1 MNQDFRIGCRRKDRT
16 GMFEIITDFLS
27 VDQVAV
33 MRNGDTATRIID
45 HDRLDILEVAAAG
58 RRVTDMTNRVAPRQA
73 IEDRIALEDIGN
85 EPHIAIGVKVLTIS
99 RNNATALLTAV
110 LQSIKTQIG
119 QIGGFR
125 MAKNTENTTFILKLV
140 KHMG

>member
-16 GMFEIITDFLS
+16 GMFEIIADFLS

-58 RRVTDMTNRVAPRQA
+58 R
-73 IEDRIALEDIGN
+73 
-85 EPHIAIGVKVLTIS
+85 
-99 RNNATALLTAV
+99 
-110 LQSIKTQIG
+110 
-119 QIGGFR
+119 
-125 MAKNTENTTFILKLV
+125 
-140 KHMG
+140 